1 MKGWWWKLL
10 SVLILLYTFTA
21 GLLVPLKAGIEKVT
35 PDSAEGG
42 RTLTLSVTGY
52 NTSFQK
58 DETGL
63 RAWLKLD
70 EEHVLAARAVQAVN
84 PTLLQA
90 TFAIPATLDLKPESY
105 FLSLLLDAPSEGSI
119 VLPDA
124 VYLKPSS
131 VAISPKQPDPAW
143 KAIPEGLHAG
153 MRLSYPYRNLLAETI
168 RNTYFH
174 VPLWF
179 GMILILLVSVIYSI
193 RYLTDAREAHDQ
205 MAAAFTATGI
215 VFGLLGL
222 ATGAVWAR
230 YTWGS
235 FWSWDI
241 KQIVSAVALL
251 IYMAYFVLRNSF
263 EDEEQKARLGAV
275 YNIFAF
281 AALIPLLFV
290 IPRLNSVGV
299 SLHPGNGGN
308 PGFGGEDLDNTMR
321 MVFYPAIIGWTL
333 LGVWMATL
341 WARYYKLL
349 KWSFER
355 DF

>member
-1 MKGWWWKLL
+1 MNGWWWKLL
-10 SVLILLYTFTA
+10 SVLILIYTFIA
-21 GLLVPLKAGIEKVT
+21 GLLVPLKPGIEGVT
-35 PDSAEGG
+35 PDAAEGG
-42 RTLTLSVTGY
+42 QVFSLTVQGY
-52 NTSFQK
+52 NTSFSENSDQI
-58 DETGL
+58 

-70 EEHVLAARAVQAVN
+70 EEHILEARKVNVLDDMRLVAEFSFPEVLN
-84 PTLLQA
+84 E
-90 TFAIPATLDLKPESY
+90 KPDSY
-105 FLSLLLDAPSEGSI
+105 FMSLLLDLPSDGAV

-131 VAISPKQPDPAW
+131 ISIQAESPDLVW
-143 KAIPEGLHAG
+143 QQLPEDLHKGAGL
-153 MRLSYPYRNLLAETI
+153 SFPYRNLLAETI

-193 RYLTDAREAHDQ
+193 RYLSNPLERFDNIAV
-205 MAAAFTATGI
+205 AFTATGV

-222 ATGAVWAR
+222 STGAVWAR

-235 FWSWDI
+235 YWSWDI

-251 IYMAYFVLRNSF
+251 IYLAYFVLRNSF
-263 EDEEQKARLGAV
+263 EDEERRARLGAV

-281 AALIPLLFV
+281 ATLIPLLFV

-308 PGFGGEDLDNTMR
+308 PGFGGDDLDNTMR

-333 LGVWMATL
+333 LGCWMGNL
-341 WARYYKLL
+341 LARYYRINNRIL
-349 KWSFER
+349 EE